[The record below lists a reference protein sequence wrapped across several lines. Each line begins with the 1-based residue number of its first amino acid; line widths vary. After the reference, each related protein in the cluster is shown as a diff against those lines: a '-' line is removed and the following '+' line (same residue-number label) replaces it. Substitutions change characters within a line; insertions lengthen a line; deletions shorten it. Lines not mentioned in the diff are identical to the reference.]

1 MKLATRASAAVLKK
15 TTRSRRGQSMV
26 EYMLVVSVL
35 GIVLASGFKLL
46 GDSTSASFENAREV
60 VQTPYP

>member
-1 MKLATRASAAVLKK
+1 MFG
-15 TTRSRRGQSMV
+15 SRRGQSLV
-26 EYMLVVSVL
+26 EYMLVLSVL
-35 GIVLASGFKLL
+35 GIVLAAGFKLL